1 MIQLNHADLLVEPGR
16 TVNLADFD
24 PASTGD
30 FENKHSAREKLR
42 GDITRLAELQD
53 IFFAQ
58 EHDALLIIF
67 QGMDGAGKDGAIKH
81 VMTGVN
87 PQGIDVNSFKV
98 PSEVDLTHD
107 YLWRSNQKLPP
118 RGKIGI
124 FNRSYDEELAVVRVH
139 PAVLAR
145 EELPP
150 EVTAASTIWN
160 DRYADIMAFERHLS
174 RNGTR
179 VLKFFLH
186 LSNEEQRKRL
196 LERVDTPAK
205 NWKLSAADVHERTF
219 WDSYQHA
226 YEELLTHTS
235 VGSAPWY
242 IIPADHKWFSRVA
255 VASVIVA
262 ELDSLGL
269 TYPQVSD
276 EQRENLAAI
285 GKQLEKHAY
294 TGHGSDTKVAVAK
307 SRRPQLNGAA

>member
-1 MIQLNHADLLVEPGR
+1 MRQLDHTDLLVKPGR
-16 TVNLADFD
+16 TVRLGDFD
-24 PASTGD
+24 PASTGN
-30 FENKHSAREKLR
+30 FNNKHHAREKLC
-42 GDITRLAELQD
+42 GDIVRLAALQD

-58 EHDALLIIF
+58 GHYALLIIF

-98 PSEVDLTHD
+98 PSAVDLTHD

-124 FNRSYDEELAVVRVH
+124 FNRSYYEELAVVRVH

-150 EVTAASTIWN
+150 EATAAGTIWN
-160 DRYADIMAFERHLS
+160 DRFEDITAFERHLY

-196 LERVDTPAK
+196 LERIDAPEK
-205 NWKLSAADVHERTF
+205 NWKLSAGDVQERAF
-219 WDSYQHA
+219 WNDYQHA

-235 VGSAPWY
+235 VDIAPWY

-269 TYPQVSD
+269 QYPHVSD
-276 EQRENLAAI
+276 QRRENLAAI
-285 GKQLEKHAY
+285 RKQLEQKDD
-294 TGHGSDTKVAVAK
+294 GSPE
-307 SRRPQLNGAA
+307 S